1 MTTKIGVICGID
13 QFLTLEWKTFFYSIL
28 VLHGIQEKTK
38 TMKRVISLISV
49 VLGVLLLPSLVEGQM
64 PDDRQVIRL
73 QVATFDPLVDGEPSL
88 VVPVA
93 PAVVPDNPYYIIQ
106 FTGPVEAVW
115 IAQLEQLGAT
125 VLGYIPENAH
135 IVRVQPED
143 VERVRSM
150 YAVRWMGPYRAGYK
164 LAPALATGPALVS
177 EDVSTFTVVAFP
189 GESLRA
195 IRAFLVEQG
204 AMVHAAADT
213 TTGIIF
219 HVDMPAHM
227 LPTLAQHPA
236 IAWIEP
242 YVMPETANAP
252 GRQVMGVESVWQNQR
267 FFGEGQI
274 VAISDSGL
282 SVQGELGVEFEG
294 RLVRAFAPSEMN
306 PQIPQC
312 IAKPNWTDLH
322 GHGTHVAGSVL
333 GSGVKSGSNPAA
345 LQYTG
350 SHAGAAPQARFV
362 FMSLGVDQSSSMPC
376 VPPNENYIAF
386 GYREG
391 ARVSSNSWGADTG
404 GEYNLLAQ
412 IVDDYIWRNK
422 DYLVLFSA
430 GNTGPDPSTV
440 GSPGV
445 AKNLLTVGASENN
458 RPELGMPN
466 ADNPNQMADFSS
478 RGPTS
483 DGRVK
488 PDVVAPGTFILSA
501 RAAQAPD
508 RNFWQAYNSD
518 YAYMGG
524 TSMAT
529 PLTAGAATL
538 VREWLVKERGMPNP
552 SAAFMKALLI
562 HGAARLPN
570 SALPNNDSG
579 WGRVDLKNTLEGR
592 YAIFDDHV
600 QGLQTGQAVTYTIQV
615 AGSGTA
621 GTLFAATRPTTTGPT
636 LATAEDFTLIATSPS
651 ATNGVPADPAMF
663 DLIAAPGFATA
674 PTTLPI
680 ATAGSDTKDGLSPRS
695 GPTPPASVPA
705 TSSATLR
712 PAADAPAV
720 QSFLHNMVGGGD
732 FEDPGWTNIWSRV
745 WLGAG
750 IPLRTNSSLPGLSG
764 VVLNGQASI
773 WLGGT
778 DIEDSIWY
786 PLSFPEQIAS
796 DNPSYLTFLL
806 QMRNLDPGY
815 DRFCVALVDASGLV
829 ISGLQDCYDDLPEGE
844 TRRYTRPFTPIELQA
859 LQGQTGYLVLYIEGD
874 NLLPHMSTFVDDI
887 DLKID
892 FPDVTLTSTPAQ
904 GPAGTTFLLTGKN
917 NLPYSPVDIC
927 LITCADAANRLG
939 TLYANAQGTVIG
951 YVPSEPSASPGVY
964 PIQSVDLVGRTAET
978 TITLIGDI
986 QPVLTITPSAGVA
999 GTTFSVT
1006 AQGFLP
1012 NDRAV
1017 AVIINNTDAGVV
1029 SSDAEGTLE
1038 FSIRTGSNVPPGI
1051 VTVQLTDSAGRSATA
1066 TFEIIAIPEGD
1077 PQLVVEPEAGLP
1089 GSAFVFTGSNF
1100 TPGTPVRFT
1109 LDGQAVGELPADGS
1123 GSFVATL
1130 TTRSTILPGTYTLLA
1145 QQGGLLAQQDTLQ
1158 ASAQFRIIGDDSG
1171 QQPQPGGGGIYVTLV
1186 WVDPPANAAAER
1198 KLVNNLDL
1206 RVDGPGGPYL
1216 GNGGSSAD
1224 VLNNVEVV
1232 RLERPAPGTYT
1243 VTVQAQS
1250 VNGTF
1255 GAQPFALVATTAQN
1269 FNTNTAS
1276 ARIGEGVFDNAVYLP
1291 LIVR

>member
-1 MTTKIGVICGID
+1 
-13 QFLTLEWKTFFYSIL
+13 
-28 VLHGIQEKTK
+28 
-38 TMKRVISLISV
+38 MKRLILLIGV
-49 VLGVLLLPSLVEGQM
+49 VLGVLLLPSLVEGQR
-64 PDDRQVIRL
+64 PANRQVIRL
-73 QVATFDPLVDGEPSL
+73 QVATFDPLVDGAPPLDEPATTAD
-88 VVPVA
+88 A
-93 PAVVPDNPYYIIQ
+93 PDGPYYIVQ
-106 FTGPVEAVW
+106 FTGPVEAAW
-115 IAQLEQLGAT
+115 IAQLEQLGAS
-125 VLGYIPENAH
+125 VLGYVPENAH
-135 IVRVQPED
+135 IVRVPPTN

-150 YAVRWMGPYRAGYK
+150 YAVRWMGAYRAGYK
-164 LAPALATGPALVS
+164 LAPGLATGPALLS
-177 EDVSTFTVVAFP
+177 EDVSEYTVVAFT
-189 GESLRA
+189 GESLRT
-195 IRAFLVEQG
+195 IRSFLIRQG
-204 AMVHAAADT
+204 ATVRAAADT

-219 HVDMPAHM
+219 HVRMPVQM
-227 LPTLAQHPA
+227 LPTLAQHPG

-242 YVMPETANAP
+242 YVMPETANAR

-282 SVQGELGVEFEG
+282 SVQEELGPEFEG

-306 PQIPQC
+306 SLEQEC
-312 IAKPNWTDLH
+312 IAKPNWTDLN

-345 LQYTG
+345 RQYTG
-350 SHAGAAPQARFV
+350 SHAGVAPQARFV

-391 ARVSSNSWGADTG
+391 ARISSNSWGASTG

-422 DYLVLFSA
+422 DYLVLFAA
-430 GNTGPDPSTV
+430 GNAGPEPSTV

-445 AKNLLTVGASENN
+445 AKNLLTVGATENN
-458 RPELGMPN
+458 RLELGYTN
-466 ADNPNQMADFSS
+466 ADNPDEMANFSS

-501 RAAQAPD
+501 RAARAPD
-508 RNFWQAYNSD
+508 GNFWQGYNSD

-552 SAAFMKALLI
+552 SAAFLKALLI
-562 HGAARLPN
+562 HGAARLPGTT
-570 SALPNNDSG
+570 LPNNDSG
-579 WGRVDLKNTLEGR
+579 WGRVDLKNTLDGR
-592 YAIFDDHV
+592 YAIFDDYV
-600 QGLQTGQAVTYTIQV
+600 QGLQTGQVVTYTIQV

-621 GTLFAATRPTTTGPT
+621 GTLFAATHPATTGPT
-636 LATAEDFTLIATSPS
+636 LATAEDFTVIATRP
-651 ATNGVPADPAMF
+651 ATTTTTADPAQF
-663 DLIAAPGFATA
+663 ALTAAPGVDSAR
-674 PTTLPI
+674 PTLPI
-680 ATAGSDTKDGLSPRS
+680 ATASTDTKDGLPPRS
-695 GPTPPASVPA
+695 GPTPPASAPTA
-705 TSSATLR
+705 SNATLH
-712 PAADAPAV
+712 PADTPAL

-732 FEDPGWTNIWSRV
+732 FEDPGWTNIWSRI

-750 IPLRTNSSLPGLSG
+750 IPLRTDRVALSG
-764 VVLNGQASI
+764 QYSI
-773 WLGGT
+773 WLGGSPV
-778 DIEDSIWY
+778 EDSIWY

-796 DNPSYLTFLL
+796 DYPSYLTFLL
-806 QMRNLDPGY
+806 QMRNADPGF
-815 DRFCVALVDASGLV
+815 DQFCVALLDASGLV

-844 TRRYTRPFTPIELQA
+844 TMRYTHTFTPTQLQA
-859 LQGQTGYLVLYIEGD
+859 LQGQTGYLGLYIKGD
-874 NLLPHMSTFVDDI
+874 SLLPHMSTYVDDI
-887 DLKID
+887 ELKID
-892 FPDVTLTSTPAQ
+892 FPDVTLTSTPTQ
-904 GPAGTTFLLTGKN
+904 GPAGTTFLLIGKN

-927 LITCADAANRLG
+927 LSTCSDAANRLG
-939 TLYANAQGTVIG
+939 TLYADAQGTVIG
-951 YVPSEPSASPGVY
+951 YVPSETSASPGVY
-964 PIQSVDLVGRTAET
+964 LIQSVDSVGRAATT
-978 TITLIGDI
+978 TITLIGDV
-986 QPVLTITPSAGVA
+986 QPVLSITPPAGMA
-999 GTTFSVT
+999 GTTFNVT

-1017 AVIINNTDAGVV
+1017 AVIINSTDAGVV
-1029 SSDAEGTLE
+1029 SSDAQGKLA

-1051 VTVQLTDSAGRSATA
+1051 VTVQLIDSAGRSATA
-1066 TFEIIAIPEGD
+1066 TFEIIAIPKGD
-1077 PQLVVEPEAGLP
+1077 PLLLVEPEAGTP

-1100 TPGTPVRFT
+1100 MPNTSVRFT
-1109 LDGQAVGELPADGS
+1109 LDGQAVGELPTDGS
-1123 GSFVATL
+1123 GGFVATL

-1145 QQGGLLAQQDTLQ
+1145 QQDALQASAQLAQQNTLQ
-1158 ASAQFRIIGDDSG
+1158 ASAQFRIIGNGSG

-1224 VLNNVEVV
+1224 VINNVEVV
-1232 RLERPAPGTYT
+1232 RLEQPAPGTYT

-1255 GAQPFALVATTAQN
+1255 GTQPFALVATTAQN

-1276 ARIGEGVFDNAVYLP
+1276 ARIGDGVFDNTVYLP
-1291 LIVR
+1291 LVVR

>member
-1 MTTKIGVICGID
+1 
-13 QFLTLEWKTFFYSIL
+13 
-28 VLHGIQEKTK
+28 
-38 TMKRVISLISV
+38 MKRVVLLVSV
-49 VLGVLLLPSLVEGQM
+49 VLGVLLLPSLVEGQRIAN
-64 PDDRQVIRL
+64 RQVIRL
-73 QVATFDPLVDGEPSL
+73 QVATFDPLVDGEPL
-88 VVPVA
+88 LNEPTTTADA
-93 PAVVPDNPYYIIQ
+93 PDGPYYIVQ

-115 IAQLEQLGAT
+115 VAQLEQLGAT
-125 VLGYIPENAH
+125 VLDYVPENAH
-135 IVRVQPED
+135 IVRVQPEH
-143 VERVRSM
+143 VERVRRM

-164 LAPALATGPALVS
+164 LAPALATGPALTS
-177 EDVSTFTVVAFP
+177 EDISTFTVVAFT
-189 GESLRA
+189 GESLRS
-195 IRAFLVEQG
+195 IRSFLVSQG
-204 AMVHAAADT
+204 ATVRAAADT

-219 HVDMPAHM
+219 RVDMPAHM
-227 LPTLAQHPA
+227 LPTLAQHPG

-242 YVMPETANAP
+242 YVMPETANAR

-282 SVQGELGVEFEG
+282 SVQEDPGPEFEG

-306 PQIPQC
+306 PLEQEC
-312 IAKPNWTDLH
+312 IAKPNWTDLN
-322 GHGTHVAGSVL
+322 GHGTHVVGSVL

-345 LQYTG
+345 RQYTD
-350 SHAGAAPQARFV
+350 SHAGVAPQARFV
-362 FMSLGVDQSSSMPC
+362 FMSLGVDQSSRMPC

-391 ARVSSNSWGADTG
+391 ARVSSNSWGASTG

-422 DYLVLFSA
+422 DYLVLFAA
-430 GNTGPDPSTV
+430 GNEGPEPSTV

-445 AKNLLTVGASENN
+445 AKNLLTVGATENN
-458 RPELGMPN
+458 RLELGYTN
-466 ADNPNQMADFSS
+466 ADNPDEMADFSS

-501 RAAQAPD
+501 RAALAPD
-508 RNFWQAYNSD
+508 ANFWQGYNSD

-538 VREWLVKERGMPNP
+538 VREWLAKERGMPNP
-552 SAAFMKALLI
+552 SAAFQKALLI
-562 HGAARLPN
+562 HGAARLPG
-570 SALPNNDSG
+570 STVPNNASG
-579 WGRVDLKNTLEGR
+579 WGRVDLKNTLDGR

-600 QGLQTGQAVTYTIQV
+600 QGLQTGQVVTYTIQV

-621 GTLFAATRPTTTGPT
+621 GTLFAATHPATIGPT
-636 LATAEDFTLIATSPS
+636 LATAEDFTLIATSPPTTD
-651 ATNGVPADPAMF
+651 ARTADPTISG
-663 DLIAAPGFATA
+663 LIPAPGFATA
-674 PTTLPI
+674 PATAPI
-680 ATAGSDTKDGLSPRS
+680 ATAGANAKDGLSPRS
-695 GPTPPASVPA
+695 GLTPPASIPTA
-705 TSSATLR
+705 SSAPLH
-712 PAADAPAV
+712 PAADTPSI
-720 QSFLHNMVGGGD
+720 QSFLHNIVGGGD
-732 FEDPGWTNIWSRV
+732 FEDPGWTNTWSRI
-745 WLGAG
+745 WLGEG
-750 IPLRTNSSLPGLSG
+750 IPLRTNPSMPGLGG

-778 DIEDSIWY
+778 PIEDSIWY

-806 QMRNLDPGY
+806 QMRDLDPDF

-844 TRRYTRPFTPIELQA
+844 TSRYTHAFAPAELQT

-874 NLLPHMSTFVDDI
+874 SLLPHMSTFVDDI
-887 DLKID
+887 ELKID
-892 FPDVTLTSTPAQ
+892 FPDVTLSSTPAQ

-927 LITCADAANRLG
+927 LNTCNDTDNRLG
-939 TLYANAQGTVIG
+939 TLYADAQGTVIG
-951 YVPSEPSASPGVY
+951 YLPTDTAADPGVY
-964 PIQSVDLVGRTAET
+964 LIQSADSANRFAST
-978 TITLIGDI
+978 TITLIDGI
-986 QPVLTITPSAGVA
+986 QPVLTITPPAGVA
-999 GTTFSVT
+999 GTTFQAV

-1017 AVIINNTDAGVV
+1017 TVIINGTNAGVV
-1029 SSDAEGTLE
+1029 SSDAEGTLA
-1038 FSIRTGSNVPPGI
+1038 FGIRTGSNVPPGM
-1051 VTVQLTDSAGRSATA
+1051 VTVQLIDSAGRSATT

-1077 PQLVVEPEAGLP
+1077 PLLVVEPEAGAP

-1100 TPGTPVRFT
+1100 TPDTPVRFI
-1109 LDGQAVGELPADGS
+1109 LDGQAVGELPTDGS
-1123 GSFVATL
+1123 GGFVATL

-1145 QQGGLLAQQDTLQ
+1145 QQNALQ
-1158 ASAQFRIIGDDSG
+1158 ASAQFRIIGADSG

-1255 GAQPFALVATTAQN
+1255 GTQPFALVATTAQN

-1276 ARIGEGVFDNAVYLP
+1276 ARIGDGVFDNTVYLP
-1291 LIVR
+1291 LVVR